1 MFRLGIL
8 GDFEMPELQGEEG
21 EDRRLKSRGGGALGL
36 HARSS
41 FHGRLALVRLLC
53 LFWFL

>member
-36 HARSS
+36 H
-41 FHGRLALVRLLC
+41 GRLALVRLLC